1 MIIGRRFGSR
11 RESSFNVDA
20 LYTAQ
25 GRKKEWE
32 MLRHIMR
39 DAEAYIELW
48 ISCQPEMKILAM
60 NFIASDH

>member
-1 MIIGRRFGSR
+1 MLMRYILLKA
-11 RESSFNVDA
+11 E
-20 LYTAQ
+20 
-25 GRKKEWE
+25 KKEWE

-48 ISCQPEMKILAM
+48 IPCQPEMKILAM